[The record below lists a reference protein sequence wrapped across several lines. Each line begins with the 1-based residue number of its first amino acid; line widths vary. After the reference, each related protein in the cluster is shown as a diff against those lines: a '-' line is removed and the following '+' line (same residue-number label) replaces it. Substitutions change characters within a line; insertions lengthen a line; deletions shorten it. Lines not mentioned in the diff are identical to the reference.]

1 MTVLGAA
8 ISRRSPTSDA
18 NPRPGLPAWYPAP
31 SIARRGWVGASPGRQ
46 WSRFRLKQFQGDR
59 GRPLEYLSLRLSGA
73 ADRGAG
79 QRLPDPS
86 GHGGGCPLRR
96 DGPGLYRRLSLPS
109 LLRVVSGARWC
120 ASCARRQPMPRRPGR
135 AAFEWVQAAA
145 FDAMEMEPLDLAQ
158 LTATPADAWP
168 SLASFPT
175 PPTPAFAHV
184 SPTRGSCWSDQKP
197 WKAEKV
203 QPGQAAARLPLS
215 PPIDLHSPAKH
226 SSALARHAGRGT

>member
-1 MTVLGAA
+1 
-8 ISRRSPTSDA
+8 
-18 NPRPGLPAWYPAP
+18 
-31 SIARRGWVGASPGRQ
+31 
-46 WSRFRLKQFQGDR
+46 
-59 GRPLEYLSLRLSGA
+59 
-73 ADRGAG
+73 
-79 QRLPDPS
+79 
-86 GHGGGCPLRR
+86 
-96 DGPGLYRRLSLPS
+96 
-109 LLRVVSGARWC
+109 
-120 ASCARRQPMPRRPGR
+120 MPRRPGR

-184 SPTRGSCWSDQKP
+184 SPTMGLPLERPKTVEGGEGSTGSGCRE
-197 WKAEKV
+197 A
-203 QPGQAAARLPLS
+203 PLS